1 MRGKLM
7 KEQFIELEKILIKN
21 GFKVKTFNKIEE
33 AKDDLLSKIKI
44 DESVG
49 IGGSMTIDKMDI
61 YDDLKAKG
69 GEVYWHWRKDI
80 ADAATKARDADTY
93 ITSTN
98 ALTMDGKLVNMD
110 GNGNRVSAMI
120 YGHKDVYII
129 VGKNKISKSYEEA
142 RERIRNIAAP
152 MNAKRLNLDTPCA
165 HTGKCSDCDSPQ
177 RICRAEVII
186 HKNPSATN
194 INIYLIDEELGY

>member
-1 MRGKLM
+1 M
-7 KEQFIELEKILIKN
+7 KKQFIELENILTRN

-33 AKDDLLSKIKI
+33 AKAELLSEIKSNETI
-44 DESVG
+44 G

-61 YDDLKAKG
+61 YDDLKARA
-69 GEVYWHWRKDI
+69 GEVYWHWRKDVS
-80 ADAATKARDADTY
+80 DATVKARNADTY

-120 YGHKDVYII
+120 YGHNDVYIV
-129 VGKNKISKSYEEA
+129 VGKNKISMNYEEA

-152 MNAKRLNLDTPCA
+152 MNAKRLNLDTPCV

-177 RICRAEVII
+177 RICRTEVII
-186 HKNPSATN
+186 HKNPSTTN

>member
-1 MRGKLM
+1 M
-7 KEQFIELEKILIKN
+7 KEQFIELEKVLVKN
-21 GFKVKTFNKIEE
+21 GFKVKAFNNISE
-33 AKDDLLSKIKI
+33 AKIDLLSEIKS

-49 IGGSMTIDKMDI
+49 IGGSITIDQMDI
-61 YDDLKAKG
+61 YDDLKARD

-80 ADAATKARDADTY
+80 PNAIDMAKNADTY

-110 GNGNRVSAMI
+110 GNGNRVAAMI

-129 VGKNKISKSYEEA
+129 VGKNKICKDYEEA
-142 RERIRNIAAP
+142 RDRIRNVAAP
-152 MNAKRLNLDTPCA
+152 MNAKRLNLETPCVY
-165 HTGKCSDCDSPQ
+165 TGKCEDCNSPQ
-177 RICRAEVII
+177 RICKAEVIL
-186 HKNPSATN
+186 HRNPNVTN

>member
-1 MRGKLM
+1 M
-7 KEQFIELEKILIKN
+7 KEEFIELEKVLTKN
-21 GFKVKTFNKIEE
+21 GFKVKTFNNISE
-33 AKDDLLSKIKI
+33 AKIDLLSQIKS

-49 IGGSMTIDKMDI
+49 IGGSITIDQMDI
-61 YDDLKAKG
+61 YDDLKAR

-80 ADAATKARDADTY
+80 SDASIKARNADTY

-120 YGHKDVYII
+120 SGHKDVYII
-129 VGKNKISKSYEEA
+129 VGKNKIAKNYEEA

-152 MNAKRLNLDTPCA
+152 MNAKRLNLKTPCVY
-165 HTGKCSDCDSPQ
+165 TGKCSDCDSPE
-177 RICRAEVII
+177 RICNAEVIL
-186 HKNPSATN
+186 HKNPSTTN
-194 INIYLIDEELGY
+194 IKIYLIDEELGY